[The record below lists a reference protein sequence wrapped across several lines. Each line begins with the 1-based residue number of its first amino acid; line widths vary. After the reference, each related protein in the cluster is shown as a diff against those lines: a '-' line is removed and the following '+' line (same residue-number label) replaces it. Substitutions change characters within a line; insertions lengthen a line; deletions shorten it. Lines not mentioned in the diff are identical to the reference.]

1 MNQIKNNAPVLMVN
15 NLKVDFDCG
24 SHIVHAVNGV
34 SLTVMPGKIT
44 AIVGESGSGK
54 SATALAIMNLLDPP
68 GKIAEGEIFLSGQD
82 FMKLSRR
89 AQRET
94 LGKQVGVIFQDP
106 FESLNP
112 RMKIGDMLIE
122 TLRINQKLSKKEAG
136 LIGLDLLSKMK
147 LRDVRNLMHQ
157 YPHQLSGGMCQR
169 VMIAMAMAQRPPLL
183 IADEPTTALDVM
195 VQARILEEIVSLRDN
210 CSTGIL
216 FITHDL
222 GVVAEI
228 ADDMYIMKEGKFV
241 EYGEVSHVFD
251 NPSHPYTKELLQ
263 SVLCV

>member
-44 AIVGESGSGK
+44 AIVGESGSG
-54 SATALAIMNLLDPP
+54 
-68 GKIAEGEIFLSGQD
+68 
-82 FMKLSRR
+82 
-89 AQRET
+89 ET

-169 VMIAMAMAQRPPLL
+169 VMIAMAMAQKPPLL